1 MCTANGIKIMCQGSL
16 GHDMSEIR
24 EGKTVATS
32 DFVTAFG
39 DIFKSCPID
48 PNGGCHHGKVHVI
61 HDCIGIAGLA
71 FAAPGVLFDLFE
83 TGFNFPPCA
92 IVLDD
97 LRGGQIEISR
107 EKGDPLC
114 FTKDLFCFK
123 RNWSFPL
130 NLLRRRREEEN
141 EMAKGRRNY
150 TAEQKVAILKEPMHM
165 IFTPRCSTGGRGSF
179 LKKGP

>member
-16 GHDMSEIR
+16 GSDMSEIR

-48 PNGGCHHGKVHVI
+48 PGNGGCHHGKVHVI

-71 FAAPGVLFDLFE
+71 FAAPDVLFDLFE

-97 LRGGQIEISR
+97 LCGGQIEISR

-114 FTKDLFCFK
+114 FTKDPDYPHRALEGLEHDHFC
-123 RNWSFPL
+123 
-130 NLLRRRREEEN
+130 
-141 EMAKGRRNY
+141 
-150 TAEQKVAILKEPMHM
+150 
-165 IFTPRCSTGGRGSF
+165 GGRDLAVTSI
-179 LKKGP
+179 KKYLVA

>member
-16 GHDMSEIR
+16 GSDMSEIR

-48 PNGGCHHGKVHVI
+48 PGNGGCHHGKVHVI

-71 FAAPGVLFDLFE
+71 FAAPDVLFDLFA

-107 EKGDPLC
+107 EKGDPLR
-114 FTKDLFCFK
+114 FTKDPDYPHRALEGLEHDYLCGGHDLAVTSIK
-123 RNWSFPL
+123 KYP
-130 NLLRRRREEEN
+130 
-141 EMAKGRRNY
+141 
-150 TAEQKVAILKEPMHM
+150 VA
-165 IFTPRCSTGGRGSF
+165 
-179 LKKGP
+179 